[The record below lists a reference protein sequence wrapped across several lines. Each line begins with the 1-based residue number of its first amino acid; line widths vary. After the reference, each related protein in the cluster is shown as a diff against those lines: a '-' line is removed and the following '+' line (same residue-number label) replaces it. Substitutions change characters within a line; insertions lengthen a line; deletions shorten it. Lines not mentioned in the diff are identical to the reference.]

1 MAVRQPPQGPA
12 IMLARMPY
20 TKHVPETVEN
30 VLEMIADGSFTPM
43 RTPRIWYVTRSKGPN
58 VGLALTI

>member
-1 MAVRQPPQGPA
+1 
-12 IMLARMPY
+12 MLARMPY